1 MFYSVLKS
9 LSEKLV
15 KVKIEMKND
24 IEIKGNLVSV
34 DNNLN
39 IALNNVSVDEAR
51 AIRNEIGAYV
61 KLVAKEYDKDY
72 ELYKMD
78 ETIACYYLWNLKK
91 DSSIISLSDMVY
103 LCIFI

>member
-39 IALNNVSVDEAR
+39 IALNNV
-51 AIRNEIGAYV
+51 
-61 KLVAKEYDKDY
+61 
-72 ELYKMD
+72 
-78 ETIACYYLWNLKK
+78 
-91 DSSIISLSDMVY
+91 
-103 LCIFI
+103 

>member
-39 IALNNVSVDEAR
+39 IALNNVSVDEKKYPQFIGVNNCF
-51 AIRNEIGAYV
+51 IRGNTIRYIHFNKNEV
-61 KLVAKEYDKDY
+61 EYDLI
-72 ELYKMD
+72 E
-78 ETIACYYLWNLKK
+78 EACRKAE
-91 DSSIISLSDMVY
+91 
-103 LCIFI
+103 

>member
-39 IALNNVSVDEAR
+39 IALNNVSVDE
-51 AIRNEIGAYV
+51 EKYPQFIGV
-61 KLVAKEYDKDY
+61 NNCFIKQKLI
-72 ELYKMD
+72 YKQ
-78 ETIACYYLWNLKK
+78 LK
-91 DSSIISLSDMVY
+91 L
-103 LCIFI
+103 